1 MHKFPEIDSIVIQ
14 RNFKSCVLKYTVW
27 FFLIIWCIFL
37 ISIED
42 VTGYEAKSSQIIGQQ
57 DKKTGDTIVKS
68 LSSSESSS
76 VTENDTIPEE
86 VSFFKDQFIGIT
98 MVNAIWN

>member
-1 MHKFPEIDSIVIQ
+1 MHVKVYCVI
-14 RNFKSCVLKYTVW
+14 

-42 VTGYEAKSSQIIGQQ
+42 VTGYKAKSSQIIGQQ

-98 MVNAIWN
+98 MVNGIWN